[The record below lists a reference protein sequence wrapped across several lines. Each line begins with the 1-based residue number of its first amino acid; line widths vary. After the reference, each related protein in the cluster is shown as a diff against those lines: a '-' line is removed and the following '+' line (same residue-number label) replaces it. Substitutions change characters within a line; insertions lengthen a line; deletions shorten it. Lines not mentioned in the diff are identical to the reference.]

1 MWRITFEIGAGHITE
16 VVPAQELSWIQRCRV
31 NKALDPVYNGADK
44 FFNGQKFARIRL
56 LLTRYLRNRVSLVL
70 TAICNRNAQ
79 LFRENG
85 LHREKTSPFKI
96 FPVPF

>member
-1 MWRITFEIGAGHITE
+1 MTE
-16 VVPAQELSWIQRCRV
+16 VVPAQQLSRIQRCRV

-56 LLTRYLRNRVSLVL
+56 LFTRYLRNRVSLVL

-79 LFRENG
+79 LFRETGCTGKKLVRSKFFQSHFNG
-85 LHREKTSPFKI
+85 VL
-96 FPVPF
+96 VV